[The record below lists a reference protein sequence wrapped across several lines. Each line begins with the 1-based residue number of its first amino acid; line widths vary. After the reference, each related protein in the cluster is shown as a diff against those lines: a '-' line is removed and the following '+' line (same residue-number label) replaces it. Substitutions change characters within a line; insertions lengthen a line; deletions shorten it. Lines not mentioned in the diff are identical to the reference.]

1 VSDYSSPIIVQDQ
14 VLGMPRVIF
23 YGWLAIAGLI
33 AALSLWPE
41 GLLSH
46 HYHLDKFAHFCAYA
60 TLTGI
65 PALYSTSR
73 STILVV
79 GMTLIFV
86 SAGLELAQYLLPD
99 RWPSLLDLGANVV
112 GVLAGTVSAW
122 FLRKFL
128 QIWPWSQ
135 QLAAKLLLPTPTLQ
149 SQRPI

>member
-1 VSDYSSPIIVQDQ
+1 MSDYSSTFVVQDQ
-14 VLGMPRVIF
+14 VFGMPRLIF

-41 GLLSH
+41 GLLSDH
-46 HYHLDKFAHFCAYA
+46 HHFDKLAHFCAYA
-60 TLTGI
+60 TLTGV

-73 STILVV
+73 RAILVV
-79 GMTLIFV
+79 GTGLIGV

-99 RWPSLLDLGANVV
+99 RWPSLLDLAANVV
-112 GVLAGTVSAW
+112 GVLTGTVSAW

-135 QLAAKLLLPTPTLQ
+135 ELAAKLLLPTPTLQ
-149 SQRPI
+149 S